1 MWSFLFFFLPPPL
14 DWFTLAI
21 EPASSSCFISTS
33 SVGYQPLIVDFFIS
47 QSSNQVQQEL
57 EQERWWWM
65 AAVQTLYGIIHQQS
79 AGQQQQLAAV
89 LCVWVYHLFRYIIS
103 HFSLS
108 LSLVVVNSSIRLG
121 PCRLH
126 LLREKENDQHRVE
139 FWVWVGK
146 KVVAGCSRRVMK
158 WDYARPSRSYA

>member
-21 EPASSSCFISTS
+21 EPASLSCFISTS
-33 SVGYQPLIVDFFIS
+33 SLRYQPLIVDFFIS
-47 QSSNQVQQEL
+47 QLSNQVQQEL
-57 EQERWWWM
+57 EEERWWWM

-79 AGQQQQLAAV
+79 AGQQQQQLAAV

-108 LSLVVVNSSIRLG
+108 WSSTAQLDSALVVCIFS
-121 PCRLH
+121 
-126 LLREKENDQHRVE
+126 EKEKGKRPASGGVLG
-139 FWVWVGK
+139 VGGK
-146 KVVAGCSRRVMK
+146 KGRRCWCSRRVMK